1 MESIH
6 VLIADDHSLYREGV
20 RKMLSMAQDI
30 EIVGEATNG
39 DEAVARA
46 LASNQM

>member
-20 RKMLSMAQDI
+20 RKMLSVAEGI

-39 DEAVARA
+39 DEAIAQA
-46 LASNQM
+46 LSSNRT